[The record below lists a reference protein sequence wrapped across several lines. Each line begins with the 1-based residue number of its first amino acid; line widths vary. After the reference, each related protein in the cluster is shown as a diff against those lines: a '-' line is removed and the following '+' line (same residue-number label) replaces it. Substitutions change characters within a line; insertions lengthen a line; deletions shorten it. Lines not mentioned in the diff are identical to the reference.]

1 MQFNKMRKDQA
12 IFAVTDQ
19 NVLIPLVVT
28 NVETDIEGLEGWLE
42 VTTKLS
48 DEDASRHQSA
58 HHQAHFRK
66 LFIEPDGTSSRA
78 GVFESKE
85 AAIDYAEK
93 SIDSELRRLQ
103 SNMEALRAKR
113 ERLRNV

>member
-42 VTTKLS
+42 VTTKLT
-48 DEDASRHQSA
+48 DNLA
-58 HHQAHFRK
+58 HT
-66 LFIEPDGTSSRA
+66 LI
-78 GVFESKE
+78 
-85 AAIDYAEK
+85 I
-93 SIDSELRRLQ
+93 
-103 SNMEALRAKR
+103 
-113 ERLRNV
+113 